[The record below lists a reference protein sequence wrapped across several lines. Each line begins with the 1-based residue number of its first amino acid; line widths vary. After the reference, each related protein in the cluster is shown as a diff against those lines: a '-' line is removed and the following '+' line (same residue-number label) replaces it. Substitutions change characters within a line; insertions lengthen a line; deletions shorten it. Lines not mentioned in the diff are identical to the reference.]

1 MENYDLAFPGAA
13 IDAILTT
20 AYDLQNA
27 GYIFKGSATNWSGT
41 PTQRTWLLA
50 PAGFS
55 GFGFSSAIPK
65 GSIGICRWTGSAWV
79 GDVINVVTIDSTVTN
94 GSTNAVSGDAVWDAM
109 DELATGIRDTLLSFT
124 ITDGTAS
131 ADQASKLTYDV
142 KMTDGQGG
150 QHLIGSFNIL
160 AATAYKA
167 GLMSAA
173 DKAKV
178 DSFLTILRSM
188 TFADTTAGADV
199 GTKIVET
206 LKMTVDGV
214 QEAVT
219 ALTILAATT
228 SKAGL
233 LSASDK
239 AYIDG
244 LPSEFSSIRGSLSTI
259 STSISNLLAMLGY
272 YECSTAAGTAA
283 KTVSASG
290 YTLTNGGCIR
300 IKMTNAN
307 TADNVTL
314 NINSTGAKAL
324 YYDGAQASS
333 SNSWEAGDV
342 LEVYYDG
349 TQYQCASGGGNV
361 PLTSINVSFLTHS
374 NYQNIAS
381 ALAAVPSKYKN
392 DSVST
397 IIFSDGATLHKYK
410 RYVSAWTDNANQ
422 WYSENQTVQNIETT
436 YSIPKANN
444 ENTTVFI
451 PFEVGKTY
459 RIEMSVSTST
469 NSTKYMFLYR
479 VAGSNVDKFQIGN
492 IPANQT
498 SATFN
503 YTPVEGQNYQNA
515 GVYATSAYNLP
526 ITFKVSEMVVSEY
539 LLDSDIVNDL
549 TTGGAD
555 KVLSAEQGKV
565 LYQSSYSDPVELT
578 PTSIS
583 TGKGM
588 NANTSSSKFGQEV
601 AVTWLQTFYFD
612 TTGIDKVLVTV
623 PVAAND
629 GSSNYGTVLFS
640 GGSPTSAYLIPDVGV
655 NGYVTIAI
663 DTSNADSI
671 ATTFWY
677 NSVMSSDFSCKSVRN
692 SAINEKI
699 LELEGKIEAAIP
711 EKIDGKDVVIITNS
725 NISEELTTGGKYFI
739 INSDVAAASA
749 VTIGAG
755 SVLDFRGGTL
765 AGSYVGNQTRIIANP
780 VKIFG
785 NVNLSGTWQAAAY
798 YCEWFNST
806 DISIN
811 AERCIAAFGAIKF
824 VGRYEFTQNID
835 IQRIASVEFASG
847 SYLKL
852 ADTFVH
858 PYLFE
863 VYFPSGYFPNLY
875 RPFWFDSVKFFGE
888 GLVDMNGR
896 AGFLRTESSN
906 KFNCNLTN
914 LRVINFGVCT
924 ENAETSLAYVELRN
938 QENYIVNCSFSYK
951 EMTEV
956 PHQQYGLLLTH
967 YDNKVV
973 RTTIISH
980 NTGIRCKGGTY
991 TDVHVWGWPAI
1002 GINSYDSYLKMTNC
1016 YLDCC
1021 AESIRLDASYAFM
1034 ITNLQVIGTS
1044 NRECSDGHRYIMVT
1058 PNQNV
1063 KGILTCQVSY
1073 EPNTEHYKPFAVLS
1087 SSVYTEYTPSSSN
1100 IDYKIL

>member
-1 MENYDLAFPGAA
+1 MANFDQLKQSVAALIKTNGAEEITGQIMQDVLLTIINSISGGYMFGGVAQHNGNVGNPDYNVFYLAGSGAYTGYGGAITIENGCYGVFR
-13 IDAILTT
+13 
-20 AYDLQNA
+20 YN
-27 GYIFKGSATNWSGT
+27 GSW
-41 PTQRTWLLA
+41 TQEVVDIGVRL
-50 PAGFS
+50 S
-55 GFGFSSAIPK
+55 
-65 GSIGICRWTGSAWV
+65 GSIVEGETRGVT
-79 GDVINVVTIDSTVTN
+79 GDVINTALQTLFDNV
-94 GSTNAVSGDAVWDAM
+94 M
-109 DELATGIRDTLLSFT
+109 DILDTLTFTYNTPSAQQATKAMLDVIMTPTGGAPHVFATLTLASATVAAAGLMSAEDKQKVDRMLTDFRSLSFSDT
-124 ITDGTAS
+124 TAA
-131 ADQASKLTYDV
+131 ADQATKIVQTLSATLGENPEAITT
-142 KMTDGQGG
+142 MT
-150 QHLIGSFNIL
+150 FL
-160 AATAYKA
+160 AATASKA

-173 DKAKV
+173 DKAV
-178 DSFLTILRSM
+178 LDCL
-188 TFADTTAGADV
+188 V
-199 GTKIVET
+199 
-206 LKMTVDGV
+206 
-214 QEAVT
+214 
-219 ALTILAATT
+219 
-228 SKAGL
+228 
-233 LSASDK
+233 
-239 AYIDG
+239 
-244 LPSEFSSIRGSLSTI
+244 
-259 STSISNLLAMLGY
+259 AMLGY

-283 KTVSASG
+283 KVVSASG
-290 YTLTNGGCIR
+290 YSLTSGGCIR

-307 TADNVTL
+307 TANNVTL

-333 SNSWEAGDV
+333 TNTWGAGEV

-361 PLTSINVSFLTHS
+361 PLTSINVSVLTHS
-374 NYQNIAS
+374 NYQDIAS
-381 ALAAVPSKYKN
+381 ALAAVPSSYKN

-410 RYVSAWTDNANQ
+410 RYVSAWADNASQ
-422 WYSENQTVQNIETT
+422 WYAENQTIQNVETT
-436 YSIPKANN
+436 YSIPKSNN
-444 ENTTVFI
+444 EKTTVFI

-459 RIEMSVSTST
+459 RIEMSVSSVT

-479 VAGSNVDKFQIGN
+479 VAGSNVDKFTIGN

-498 SATFN
+498 SAIFN

-515 GVYATSAYNLP
+515 GVYATSAYNSP
-526 ITFKVSEMVVSEY
+526 ITFKVSEALVSEY

-565 LYQSSYSDPVELT
+565 LYQNSYSEPVELT
-578 PTSIS
+578 PTRTS

-588 NANTSSSKFGQEV
+588 NAKTSSPKFGQEV
-601 AVTWLQTFYFD
+601 TVAWLQTFYFN
-612 TTGIDKVLVTV
+612 TIGIDKVLVTV
-623 PVAAND
+623 PVATND
-629 GSSNYGTVLFS
+629 GSSDYGTVLFS
-640 GGSPTSAYLIPDVGV
+640 GGSPTSAYVIPNVGT

-677 NSVMSSDFSCKSVRN
+677 NSEMASNFSCKSIRN

-699 LELEGKIEAAIP
+699 LELEGKTNAAIP

-725 NISEELTTGGKYFI
+725 NISEELAAGGKYFI
-739 INSDVAAASA
+739 INSDVAATSA
-749 VTIGAG
+749 VTIGAD

-765 AGSYVGNQTRIIANP
+765 AGTYTGNQTKIIANP
-780 VKIFG
+780 VRIFG

-811 AERCIAAFGAIKF
+811 AESCIAAFGAIKF
-824 VGRYEFTQNID
+824 VGHYEFTQNID
-835 IQRIASVEFASG
+835 IKRIASVEFASG

-863 VYFPSGYFPNLY
+863 VYFPSGYFPSQY

-924 ENAETSLAYVELRN
+924 ENAATSLAYVELRN

-956 PHQQYGLLLTH
+956 PHQQYGLLFTH

-980 NTGIRCKGGTY
+980 NIGIRCKGGTY

-1021 AESIRLDASYAFM
+1021 AESIRLDAAYAFM

-1044 NRECSDGHRYIMVT
+1044 HRECSDGHRYIMVT
-1058 PNQNV
+1058 PVQNV

-1073 EPNTEHYKPFAVLS
+1073 EPNTEQYKPFAVLS
-1087 SSVYTEYTPSSSN
+1087 GSTYSEYTPSSSN

>member
-1 MENYDLAFPGAA
+1 M
-13 IDAILTT
+13 
-20 AYDLQNA
+20 
-27 GYIFKGSATNWSGT
+27 
-41 PTQRTWLLA
+41 
-50 PAGFS
+50 
-55 GFGFSSAIPK
+55 
-65 GSIGICRWTGSAWV
+65 
-79 GDVINVVTIDSTVTN
+79 
-94 GSTNAVSGDAVWDAM
+94 
-109 DELATGIRDTLLSFT
+109 
-124 ITDGTAS
+124 
-131 ADQASKLTYDV
+131 
-142 KMTDGQGG
+142 
-150 QHLIGSFNIL
+150 
-160 AATAYKA
+160 
-167 GLMSAA
+167 
-173 DKAKV
+173 
-178 DSFLTILRSM
+178 
-188 TFADTTAGADV
+188 ADTTALKNRIRAAIKTNGNQEITGPVLQARLLDIV
-199 GTKIVET
+199 DELNQGTKDEASRAQGAET
-206 LKMTVDGV
+206 NLGQRIGEETSRAQGAETNLGQAINQLVAALDTMTFSYNTPAAQQATKAMLDVIITVAGM
-214 QEAVT
+214 QEVISSIT
-219 ALTILAATT
+219 LLAATS

-239 AYIDG
+239 EYIDA
-244 LPSEFSSIRGSLSTI
+244 LPAMFTSLSN
-259 STSISNLLAMLGY
+259 SISGVLALMQSLVGY
-272 YECSTAAGTAA
+272 YVCDTAAGTAA
-283 KTVSASG
+283 KTVVATN
-290 YTLTNGGCIR
+290 YVLTNGGCIR
-300 IKMTNAN
+300 IKMNNAN
-307 TADNVTL
+307 TANNVTL

-333 SNSWEAGDV
+333 SNSWDAGEV

-349 TQYQCASGGGNV
+349 TQYQCASEGGKA
-361 PLTSINVSFLTHS
+361 LITSINVSVLTHS
-374 NYQNIAS
+374 NYQDIAS
-381 ALAAVPSKYKN
+381 ALSAVPSAYKN

-397 IIFSDGATLHKYK
+397 IIFSDGTTLHKYK
-410 RYVSAWTDNANQ
+410 RYVSAWTDNASQ
-422 WYSENQTVQNIETT
+422 WYAENQAAIQNVETT
-436 YSIPKANN
+436 YSIPNAGN
-444 ENTTVFI
+444 EQTTVFI

-459 RIEMSVSTST
+459 KITMSVASAT
-469 NSTKYMFLYR
+469 NSTKHMFLYR
-479 VAGSNVDKFQIGN
+479 VARSNDYKFTIGN

-498 SATFN
+498 SATFI
-503 YTPVEGQNYQNA
+503 YTPVEGRNYQNA
-515 GVYATSAYNLP
+515 GVYATSAYDLP
-526 ITFKVSEMVVSEY
+526 ITFKVSEVVTSEY
-539 LLDSDIVNDL
+539 LLDSDIVNDV

-565 LYQSSYSDPVELT
+565 LYQSSYSEPVELT
-578 PTSIS
+578 PKRIS
-583 TGKGM
+583 NGKGM
-588 NANTSSSKFGQEV
+588 NAKTSSSKFGQEV
-601 AVTWLQTFYFD
+601 AVAWLQTFYFSTID
-612 TTGIDKVLVTV
+612 IDKVLVTV
-623 PVAAND
+623 PVASND
-629 GSSNYGTVLFS
+629 VSSDYGTVLFN
-640 GGSPTSAYLIPDVGV
+640 GGSPTSAYVIPNGGTD
-655 NGYVTIAI
+655 GYVTIAI

-677 NSVMSSDFSCKSVRN
+677 KSKMASNFSCKGIHN
-692 SAINEKI
+692 SAINKKI
-699 LELEGKIEAAIP
+699 SELEGKTNIAIP

-725 NISEELTTGGKYFI
+725 NISEELAAGGKYFI

-765 AGSYVGNQTRIIANP
+765 TGTYTGNQTKIIANP
-780 VKIFG
+780 VRIFG
-785 NVNLSGTWQAAAY
+785 NVKLSGTWQAAAY

-824 VGRYEFTQNID
+824 VGHYEFTQNID

-863 VYFPSGYFPNLY
+863 VYFPSDYFPGQY

-924 ENAETSLAYVELRN
+924 ENAATSLAYVELRN

-951 EMTEV
+951 EMME
-956 PHQQYGLLLTH
+956 PHQQYGLLFKH

-980 NTGIRCKGGTY
+980 NIGIRCKGGTY

-1002 GINSYDSYLKMTNC
+1002 GINNEDSYLKMSNC

-1021 AESIRLDASYAFM
+1021 AESIRLDATYPFM

-1044 NRECSDGHRYIMVT
+1044 HRECSDGHRYIMVI
-1058 PNQNV
+1058 PNRDV

-1073 EPNTEHYKPFAVLS
+1073 EPNTERYKPFAVLS
-1087 SSVYTEYTPSSSN
+1087 GSTYTEYTPPSSD